1 MSHNWIALS
10 VFAATALMVA
20 GVASIVYEWFFRYR
34 LTVRERLR
42 ELSAREGDDG
52 GISLFKD
59 LQRRR
64 DDDDRGMPGWRTRF
78 VGMCEQAGIAC
89 SPERIFGWCVA
100 LGLTASAV
108 AAWRGVWL
116 SIAAFPFGAVV
127 PLVVIYMRRHIR
139 RRALCRQLPE
149 AFEMMSRAVRAGQT
163 VPAALK
169 IIAED
174 FEAPISEEFTLCYE
188 QQNLGISREMALRML
203 AERTGIME
211 LQIFVVALLVQA
223 RFGGDLAELLTNL
236 AAMIRKRFKLA
247 DRVRALTGEGRMQA
261 TVLMILPIAALAALL
276 VISPQYIRTLLD
288 RPWILFAT
296 LAVQAVGI
304 VWIQRIVRFEV

>member
-1 MSHNWIALS
+1 MNHNWIMLS
-10 VFAATALMVA
+10 VFAATALLVA

-34 LTVRERLR
+34 LTVRARLQ
-42 ELSAREGDDG
+42 ELGAGDDDEG

-64 DDDDRGMPGWRTRF
+64 GADGETLGWRAQF
-78 VGMCEQAGIAC
+78 VGMCEQAGITC
-89 SPERIFGWCVA
+89 SPEGFVGWCVA
-100 LGLTASAV
+100 LGLSA
-108 AAWRGVWL
+108 AAAGLWRGIGWSV
-116 SIAAFPFGAVV
+116 AAFPLGAVV
-127 PLVVIYMRRHIR
+127 PLVVIYMRRHFR

-223 RFGGDLAELLTNL
+223 RFGGDLAELLANL

-276 VISPQYIRTLLD
+276 MISPQYIGTLLD
-288 RPWILFAT
+288 RPWILGAT